1 MINPKIKQYLRKET
15 CIFLKIFYQTIK
27 SKRILY
33 ATLYQRIAES
43 LKRYLEPL
51 DFDEIQALNIDLA
64 TSGGGI
70 KLIENYSDSTE
81 LLQVF
86 NLFYDMNRTFIVHD
100 WTITDNRGEIFSF
113 WWWAKTFNK
122 KIVRAILR
130 NTFSRYNFF
139 HSYAC

>member
-64 TSGGGI
+64 TNGGGI

-86 NLFYDMNRTFIVHD
+86 NLFYDMNRTLSYTTGLLQIPE
-100 WTITDNRGEIFSF
+100 GKFSAF
-113 WWWAKTFNK
+113 ADGQKLSIK
-122 KIVRAILR
+122 KL
-130 NTFSRYNFF
+130 
-139 HSYAC
+139 